1 MISLARLMT
10 ILPSHFGI
18 CLELAYPTSTIEQV
32 HALGHRL
39 ELNHFVDT
47 ILWTIYKTCTALG
60 GPFSRRRIT
69 FTSFCPDACAAVN
82 WKQPNYPVFFGSQCG
97 EKSPFVPSPTALS
110 IADVTDRRLFSLDA
124 AVEFAK
130 ENNLLGVLL
139 NAEALIQVPSLTD
152 AIRDAGLIVCIYGT
166 SEVSA
171 VGDGNRFDAYLYE
184 GSMIYNEQGL

>member
-1 MISLARLMT
+1 M
-10 ILPSHFGI
+10 
-18 CLELAYPTSTIEQV
+18 
-32 HALGHRL
+32 
-39 ELNHFVDT
+39 DT
-47 ILWTIYKTCTALG
+47 ILWTIYKTSTTLG

-82 WKQPNYPVFFGSQCG
+82 WKQPNCESQRQFVLKWKCLRNFIDPVFFGSQCG

-139 NAEALIQVPSLTD
+139 NAEAL
-152 AIRDAGLIVCIYGT
+152 VCPI
-166 SEVSA
+166 
-171 VGDGNRFDAYLYE
+171 
-184 GSMIYNEQGL
+184 